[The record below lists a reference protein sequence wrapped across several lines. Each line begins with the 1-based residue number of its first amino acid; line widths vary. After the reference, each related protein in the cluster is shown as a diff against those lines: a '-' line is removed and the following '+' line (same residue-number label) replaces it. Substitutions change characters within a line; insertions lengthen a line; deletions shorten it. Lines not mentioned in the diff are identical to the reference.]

1 MISEMK
7 SNEIRQVA
15 RLALQLFNESAEEEL
30 VDEFSKLLHN
40 ENAKIFLCYDEATL
54 IGFAHC
60 QLRYDYVEGTFSSPV
75 GYLEGIYISEE
86 YRRRGYAKQLVDKCC
101 EWARR
106 MGCEEF
112 ASDCEVENVQSA
124 LFHKAMDFNEINRL
138 ICFTKK
144 L

>member
-75 GYLEGIYISEE
+75 GYLEGI
-86 YRRRGYAKQLVDKCC
+86 LVI
-101 EWARR
+101 EH
-106 MGCEEF
+106 
-112 ASDCEVENVQSA
+112 VE
-124 LFHKAMDFNEINRL
+124 K
-138 ICFTKK
+138 
-144 L
+144 